1 MIVVAMVMEN
11 NTTTKHLKNKPMEY
25 KLFKQIIDLQIAHS
39 QKIDNLY
46 KLKIDLLEAFD
57 EQEKVIDLLWKQ
69 VLTTNGDEWLGLYLY
84 EKDCI
89 SGKPKKDFKAHD
101 GDVEICKDVKGLYDY
116 LSKQKYF
123 LCK

>member
-1 MIVVAMVMEN
+1 MD
-11 NTTTKHLKNKPMEY
+11 Y
-25 KLFKQIIDLQIAHS
+25 KEFKKIIDWQIAHS

-46 KLKIDLLEAFD
+46 KLKIDLLDTFD

-69 VLTTNGDEWLGLYLY
+69 VLTADGDEWLGWYLY
-84 EKDCI
+84 EKNGI

-101 GDVEICKDVKGLYDY
+101 GDVEICKDVKGLYEY

-123 LCK
+123 KV

>member
-1 MIVVAMVMEN
+1 M
-11 NTTTKHLKNKPMEY
+11 TY
-25 KLFKQIIDLQIAHS
+25 KDFKQIIDWQIAHS

-69 VLTTNGDEWLGLYLY
+69 VLTADGDDWLGWYLY
-84 EKDCI
+84 EKDGI
-89 SGKPKKDFKAHD
+89 SGNPRKDLDAHD

-123 LCK
+123 KV

>member
-39 QKIDNLY
+39 QKIDKLY
-46 KLKIDLLEAFD
+46 KLNIDLLEAFD

-69 VLTTNGDEWLGLYLY
+69 VLTADGDEWLGWYLY
-84 EKDCI
+84 EKDGI

-123 LCK
+123 KV

>member
-11 NTTTKHLKNKPMEY
+11 NTTTKHLKNKPMTYAE
-25 KLFKQIIDLQIAHS
+25 FKKIIDLQIAHS

-69 VLTTNGDEWLGLYLY
+69 VLTTNGDEWLGWYLY
-84 EKDCI
+84 EKDGI

-116 LSKQKYF
+116 LSKNKYF
-123 LCK
+123 KI

>member
-25 KLFKQIIDLQIAHS
+25 KLFKQIINLQIAHS

-69 VLTTNGDEWLGLYLY
+69 VLTADGDEWLGWYLY
-84 EKDCI
+84 EKDGI
-89 SGKPKKDFKAHD
+89 SGKPRKDFKAHD
-101 GDVEICKDVKGLYDY
+101 GDVEICKDVKGLYEY
-116 LSKQKYF
+116 LSKNKYF
-123 LCK
+123 KV

>member
-1 MIVVAMVMEN
+1 MTYE
-11 NTTTKHLKNKPMEY
+11 E
-25 KLFKQIIDLQIAHS
+25 FKKIIDLQIAHS

-69 VLTTNGDEWLGLYLY
+69 VLTADGDNWWGWSLY
-84 EKDCI
+84 EKDGI

-116 LSKQKYF
+116 LSKNKYF
-123 LCK
+123 KV

>member
-11 NTTTKHLKNKPMEY
+11 NTTTKHLKNKTMEY

-46 KLKIDLLEAFD
+46 NLKIDLLEAFD

-69 VLTTNGDEWLGLYLY
+69 VLTTDGDDWLGWYLY
-84 EKDCI
+84 EKDGI

-123 LCK
+123 KV

>member
-69 VLTTNGDEWLGLYLY
+69 VLTTNGDEWLGWYLY
-84 EKDCI
+84 EKDGI

-116 LSKQKYF
+116 LSKNKYF
-123 LCK
+123 KI